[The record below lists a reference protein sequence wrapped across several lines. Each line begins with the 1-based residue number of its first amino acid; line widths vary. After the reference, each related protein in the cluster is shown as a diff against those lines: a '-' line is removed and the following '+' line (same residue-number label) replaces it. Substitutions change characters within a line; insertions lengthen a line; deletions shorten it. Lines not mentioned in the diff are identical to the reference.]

1 MRRVLL
7 VAVACTALLLY
18 TAYDA
23 QQMGEAIVLKEKE
36 NYDNL
41 FHNVAHKV
49 MS

>member
-1 MRRVLL
+1 
-7 VAVACTALLLY
+7 
-18 TAYDA
+18 
-23 QQMGEAIVLKEKE
+23 MGEAIVLKEKE